1 MSLLG
6 VHMFMYRLKT
16 DKALQGKFKNR
27 SPEAFEAFDLTAEE
41 TKALAEADVAELYKV
56 GVHPL
61 LLAPYSRYANIPRQ
75 AYITA
80 LAPLK
85 RTRMLRS

>member
-6 VHMFMYRLKT
+6 VHMFMFRLKT

-27 SPEAFEAFDLTAEE
+27 SPEAFEAFDLTPAE
-41 TKALAEADVAELYKV
+41 TKLLAEADVAELFKA

-61 LLAPYSRYANIPRQ
+61 LLAPYSRYANIPRP
-75 AYITA
+75 AYIAA

-85 RTRMLRS
+85 GTRLLRS